1 MCLQIKKI
9 LNIPQKNQVSK
20 FKILDSKIPKENLLL
35 IVPLNSKLK
44 DVKEILIKYPNLEL
58 IVQRVQRKII
68 ESPHSKFITRKI
80 PKKNLLLVEPPN
92 SKFKDSKEKLIS
104 LKISKSLTK
113 EKLLLIEP
121 PNSNDLVSELR
132 IQRFQRKIMEYQNL
146 KFLIQRKSCC

>member
-58 IVQRVQRKII
+58 IVQRV
-68 ESPHSKFITRKI
+68 
-80 PKKNLLLVEPPN
+80 
-92 SKFKDSKEKLIS
+92 
-104 LKISKSLTK
+104 
-113 EKLLLIEP
+113 
-121 PNSNDLVSELR
+121 
-132 IQRFQRKIMEYQNL
+132 
-146 KFLIQRKSCC
+146 